1 MAPRKCTQARRAGEW
16 AGRGGHSPAWPR
28 LGGPSE
34 ALGPRGQG
42 WGSSCS
48 GCESGPPST
57 LLPPPPLPRGAPGGR
72 PRGGTRVRADLGTAP
87 RGGPGSVGPPPGP
100 RRRPAPFLAPRLQ
113 LPPGPLRR
121 PLLSSQ
127 ARGVRRGPATGGTCA
142 PQIRIR
148 ETVPA
153 PGPRGGDGRG
163 CARREPYVLE
173 LAAVVFPTRSKT
185 FFTH

>member
-57 LLPPPPLPRGAPGGR
+57 LLR
-72 PRGGTRVRADLGTAP
+72 PFH
-87 RGGPGSVGPPPGP
+87 VGPRAAGHVGERESARTSARRPGVALAQWGP
-100 RRRPAPFLAPRLQ
+100 R
-113 LPPGPLRR
+113 
-121 PLLSSQ
+121 Q
-127 ARGVRRGPATGGTCA
+127 ARGADLPPSWPRGSNFL
-142 PQIRIR
+142 
-148 ETVPA
+148 
-153 PGPRGGDGRG
+153 PGPYAGRFCLLRPVGSGAGRPQGALALPKSGSGRQCPRLARGAEMAVGARGGSPMCWNLQR
-163 CARREPYVLE
+163 
-173 LAAVVFPTRSKT
+173 
-185 FFTH
+185 